1 MSTTT
6 SQRDPHTSPGGP
18 SVKSAATPPPP
29 SRVQGGSLDP
39 KMLLTSLPDAVRK
52 LDPRTM
58 VHSPVMFV
66 VEVGATL
73 CTVLAVT
80 APSTFAWWVVVWLW
94 LTVIFANLAEAV
106 AEGRGKAQAASLR
119 RAKTETIA
127 HRLRGDG
134 EEEDVPAPQLKL
146 GDRWSW

>member
-1 MSTTT
+1 M
-6 SQRDPHTSPGGP
+6 
-18 SVKSAATPPPP
+18 
-29 SRVQGGSLDP
+29 DP
-39 KMLLTSLPDAVRK
+39 KMLLTSIPDAVRK
-52 LDPRTM
+52 LDPRFM

-66 VEVGATL
+66 VEVGATG
-73 CTVLAVT
+73 CTVLAIS
-80 APSTFAWWVVVWLW
+80 APTTFAWWVTVWLW